1 MSASRSGPSTP
12 EEYFRFGLYR
22 FRSPLLTVSI
32 SLSFPPLT
40 EMFHFSGCRVHK
52 PMYSAYD
59 DKVLSLSGYPIRIPP
74 GLSSLAALRGFS
86 QLVAS
91 FFACQ
96 HQGIHHKPLGSL
108 YKVQPPVTRI
118 PKSFSRLIQS
128 FANLLFLCM
137 LDSYVICVSALH
149 LEIVISHKIV
159 GVAAFAAIYN
169 FATRMSICRLPAD
182 FSIPCWRGK
191 RAGCL

>member
-1 MSASRSGPSTP
+1 
-12 EEYFRFGLYR
+12 
-22 FRSPLLTVSI
+22 
-32 SLSFPPLT
+32 
-40 EMFHFSGCRVHK
+40 MFHFSGCRVHK

-59 DKVLSLSGYPIRIPP
+59 DGGLAPSGYPIRIPP

-108 YKVQPPVTRI
+108 YRKTPVTRI
-118 PKSFSRLIQS
+118 SKSFSRLIQS
-128 FANLLFLCM
+128 FANPLFLCM

-159 GVAAFAAIYN
+159 GVAALLLL
-169 FATRMSICRLPAD
+169 SI
-182 FSIPCWRGK
+182 
-191 RAGCL
+191 

>member
-1 MSASRSGPSTP
+1 
-12 EEYFRFGLYR
+12 
-22 FRSPLLTVSI
+22 
-32 SLSFPPLT
+32 
-40 EMFHFSGCRVHK
+40 MFHFSGSRVHK

-59 DKVLSLSGYPIRIPP
+59 NRGLALLGYPIRTPP

-108 YKVQPPVTRI
+108 YRIQPPVTRI
-118 PKSFSRLIQS
+118 SKSFSRLIQS
-128 FANLLFLCM
+128 YESLLFLCM

-169 FATRMSICRLPAD
+169 FATRMSICRLPA
-182 FSIPCWRGK
+182 FSVFLIGEGKELAASCEAGVEVRGLEPLTSSLQSWRSTN
-191 RAGCL
+191 